1 MRFLDDYT
9 IISNIEGSECIF
21 TRSAEGNKLM
31 MYVDTPE
38 GSYIRTI
45 NTEGIVTREKFEESF
60 YFQGLL
66 EFKRWKSGHNAVRKY
81 SVSYSQCI
89 PICA

>member
-31 MYVDTPE
+31 MYVDSPEDYYMDTIYLECDLTPE
-38 GSYIRTI
+38 
-45 NTEGIVTREKFEESF
+45 EFEEYF
-60 YFQGLL
+60 YFKALL
-66 EFKRWKSGHNAVRKY
+66 KYKRFKSSR
-81 SVSYSQCI
+81 I
-89 PICA
+89 